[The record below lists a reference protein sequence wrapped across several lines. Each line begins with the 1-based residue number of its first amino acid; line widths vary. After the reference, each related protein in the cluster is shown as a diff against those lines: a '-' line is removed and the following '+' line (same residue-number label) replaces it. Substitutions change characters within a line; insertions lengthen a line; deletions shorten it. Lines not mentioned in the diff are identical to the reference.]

1 MKVFYGQK
9 YILVALLGLG
19 LLIVPAC
26 DEEEM
31 EAFLA
36 KVEAAE
42 SAAKEAE
49 APVLA
54 GDEEAAAAED
64 LSNEG
69 EEAEK
74 ENVADEEEDLENEG
88 EEAENDEEWEGP
100 VAASLCKGIIV
111 LVSQTHDLACTLLHP
126 KPTRT
131 LQKGNKGEDV
141 KWVQCKLNARG
152 ASLKVDGDFGDNT
165 KKAVE
170 SFQNRKC
177 LKPVD
182 GIVGKDTRAA
192 LS

>member
-54 GDEEAAAAED
+54 GDEEASAAED

-74 ENVADEEEDLENEG
+74 EDVADEEEDLENEG

-100 VAASLCKGIIV
+100 VAAAACLIKYTVIYQYKEAICK
-111 LVSQTHDLACTLLHP
+111 LLYP
-126 KPTRT
+126 VPTRT
-131 LQKGNKGEDV
+131 LRQGNRGEDV
-141 KWVQCKLNARG
+141 KWVQCKLSARG
-152 ASLKVDGDFGDNT
+152 LGVDIDGIFGDDTLKVVGI
-165 KKAVE
+165 
-170 SFQNRKC
+170 FQKGRC

-192 LS
+192 LL